1 MTNNIKSK
9 NKVML
14 KSKPCKGYLSIK
26 IPYNNFFLKFH
37 IYLALFGK
45 ELNV

>member
-14 KSKPCKGYLSIK
+14 KSKPCKGYLYIK
-26 IPYNNFFLKFH
+26 IPYKIFFKFH

-45 ELNV
+45 ELNF